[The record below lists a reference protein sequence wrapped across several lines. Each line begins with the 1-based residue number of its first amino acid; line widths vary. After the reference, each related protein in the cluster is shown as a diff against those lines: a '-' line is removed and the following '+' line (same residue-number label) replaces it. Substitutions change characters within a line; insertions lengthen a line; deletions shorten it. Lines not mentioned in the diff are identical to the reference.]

1 MKKNLFLG
9 MTLGMA
15 LLANTAFA
23 HLSGGYLSDIIDEHP
38 RWPLPTQC
46 IATDV
51 NLRTEPNTN
60 CEVVTMLQNGDK
72 FYARKVVFIP
82 RLCSRLRLQHGQS
95 RACRRY
101 EYCL

>member
-23 HLSGGYLSDIIDEHP
+23 HLSGGYLSDIIDEHQ
-38 RWPLPTQC
+38 RWPLATQC

-51 NLRTEPNTN
+51 NLRTAARARHSAFARHNALLR
-60 CEVVTMLQNGDK
+60 MLT
-72 FYARKVVFIP
+72 
-82 RLCSRLRLQHGQS
+82 
-95 RACRRY
+95 
-101 EYCL
+101 

>member
-9 MTLGMA
+9 MTLGMV

-23 HLSGGYLSDIIDEHP
+23 HLSGGYLSDIIYEHP
-38 RWPLPTQC
+38 RWPLATQC

-60 CEVVTMLQNGDK
+60 C
-72 FYARKVVFIP
+72 
-82 RLCSRLRLQHGQS
+82 
-95 RACRRY
+95 
-101 EYCL
+101 

>member
-38 RWPLPTQC
+38 RWPLATQC

-51 NLRTEPNTN
+51 NLRTGLTQT
-60 CEVVTMLQNGDK
+60 V
-72 FYARKVVFIP
+72 R
-82 RLCSRLRLQHGQS
+82 
-95 RACRRY
+95 
-101 EYCL
+101 